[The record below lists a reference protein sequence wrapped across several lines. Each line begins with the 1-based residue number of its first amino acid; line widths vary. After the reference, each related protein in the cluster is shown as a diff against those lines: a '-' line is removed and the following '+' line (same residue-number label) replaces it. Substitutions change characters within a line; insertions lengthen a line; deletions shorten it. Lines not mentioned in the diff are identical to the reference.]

1 MATLGIVGG
10 IAPEST
16 IEYYRSIIASYRR
29 QKNDGSYPSILI
41 NSIDLTRMIGLIGAG
56 EIRAVTEMLIEAVRQ
71 LARGGAEMAL
81 FASNTPHLVY
91 EEVAAASPIPM
102 ISIVQ
107 EACRAANSL
116 DMRRL
121 GLFGTRFTMQA
132 PFYPNL
138 FRASGMTV
146 IAPSAE
152 EQAFIHEKYMGELVP
167 GIFRDDTRARL
178 IEIIGA
184 MKERDGIDGVILGGT
199 ELPLTL
205 KEPSYDGVTVLDTTK
220 IHVESAVGWMVNLR
234 QRASRPS
241 P

>member
-16 IEYYRSIIASYRR
+16 IEYYRSLIAAYRR
-29 QKNDGSYPSILI
+29 RKNDGSYPSILI

-56 EIRAVTEMLIEAVRQ
+56 EIPAVTEMLAEAVRQ
-71 LARGGAEMAL
+71 LARGGAEVAL

-91 EEVAAASPIPM
+91 EQVAAASPIRM
-102 ISIVQ
+102 ISIV
-107 EACRAANSL
+107 EETCRAASAL
-116 DMRRL
+116 GLRRL
-121 GLFGTRFTMQA
+121 ALFGTRFTMQA
-132 PFYPNL
+132 PFYPDL
-138 FRASGMTV
+138 FRAAGMTV
-146 IAPSAE
+146 IAPAAE
-152 EQAFIHEKYMGELVP
+152 EQEFIHEKYMGELVP

-184 MKERDGIDGVILGGT
+184 MKERDGIDAVILGGT

-220 IHVESAVGWMVNLR
+220 IHVESAVGRMVG
-234 QRASRPS
+234 
-241 P
+241 

>member
-16 IEYYRSIIASYRR
+16 IEYYRSIIAAYRSR
-29 QKNDGSYPSILI
+29 KNDGSYPSILI

-56 EIRAVTEMLIEAVRQ
+56 EIREVTEMLIEAVQQ
-71 LARGGAEMAL
+71 LARGGADVAL

-91 EEVAAASPIPM
+91 DDVAAASPIPM
-102 ISIVQ
+102 ISIV
-107 EACRAANSL
+107 EETCRAASSL
-116 DMRRL
+116 GMQRL

-146 IAPSAE
+146 IAPSVE

-178 IEIIGA
+178 IEIIRA
-184 MKERDGIDGVILGGT
+184 MKERDRIDGVILGGT

-205 KEPSYDGVTVLDTTK
+205 KEASYGGVRVLDTTR
-220 IHVESAVGWMVNLR
+220 IHVVSAVGWLVN
-234 QRASRPS
+234 
-241 P
+241 